1 MFGAGQPLPE
11 TSRPLRPRNPPTTTT
26 GAGVLAFGGGGTTIT
41 NTYQDPPDK
50 ADYDLSTAYNA
61 QRAARGYLLRVVAV
75 VLFAAG
81 ALSVAAFL
89 SATGA
94 SDKWASALGAV
105 INLIAAWHYTQ
116 LATLRE
122 NDGTTTSTELTLRG
136 KEGLLETQAGPDKSA
151 ALEFYADALRFCDW
165 TVTMP
170 LLVMKLYAIIGRD
183 YNGQEAGAPYEGVFL
198 AAESAAAVAALM
210 IILGAFVRLGTD
222 DLADWRVGT
231 GWWACGACDYDTCR
245 GAALFVG
252 FGVVALLGSLTCFA
266 VLEYEMFTA
275 SYGIADRRLLVSFF
289 AIWFGYPAVF
299 ILAMFLRNSTSRR
312 EMAHAFRPELS
323 VAKDVAYGLLDIWS
337 KAVFTLWTVHTVFDR
352 AFMDAPKATAH
363 AW

>member
-1 MFGAGQPLPE
+1 MFARPPLPE

-26 GAGVLAFGGGGTTIT
+26 GAGVLAFSGDSTLKS
-41 NTYQDPPDK
+41 TYQDPPSE
-50 ADYDLSTAYNA
+50 ANYDLSTAYNA
-61 QRAARGYLLRVVAV
+61 QRAARAYLLRVVAV

-89 SATGA
+89 SATSA
-94 SDKWASALGAV
+94 ADKWASALGAV

-116 LATLRE
+116 LATMRE
-122 NDGTTTSTELTLRG
+122 HDGTKTVTQLELRG
-136 KEGLLETQAGPDKSA
+136 DEGRLETQAGPEKSA
-151 ALEFYADALRFCDW
+151 ALEFYADGLRFCDW

-170 LLVMKLYAIIGRD
+170 LLVMKLYAIIGRE
-183 YNGQEAGAPYEGVFL
+183 YNGQEAGAPYNGVFL

-231 GWWACGACDYDTCR
+231 GWWACGTCDYGTCR
-245 GAALFVG
+245 GQALFVLC
-252 FGVVALLGSLTCFA
+252 GVVALLGSLACFA
-266 VLEYEMFTA
+266 VLQYEMFTA
-275 SYGIADRRLLVSFF
+275 SYGMPDRRLLVSFF
-289 AIWFGYPAVF
+289 AIWFGYPVVF
-299 ILAMFLRNSTSRR
+299 ILSMALRDSSSRH
-312 EMAHAFRPELS
+312 EQAHAFRPELS
-323 VAKDVAYGLLDIWS
+323 VAKDVAYGLLDIWA
-337 KAVFTLWTVHTVFDR
+337 KAVFAFWTVHTVFDR